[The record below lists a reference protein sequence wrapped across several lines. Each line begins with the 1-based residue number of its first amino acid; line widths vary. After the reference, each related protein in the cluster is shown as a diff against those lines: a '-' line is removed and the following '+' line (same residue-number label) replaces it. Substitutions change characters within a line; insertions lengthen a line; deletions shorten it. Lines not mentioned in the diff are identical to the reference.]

1 MNGVVLAAPESGAGK
16 TVATLAV
23 IRALKTTGRSVAP
36 AKVGPDFIDPSHH
49 AVVADRPSRTLDPWL
64 EGEAGLRRTYHR
76 DEGDLRVI
84 EGMMGLYDGDRVS
97 TAEVA
102 ERLGLPVVL
111 VVDGSASAASVAA
124 TAHGF
129 DRYAER
135 AGRAIDVTGVIATET
150 RGGAH
155 ERAIREALPTE
166 LTYCGRIPPAEGLAV
181 PDRHLGLYGGE
192 EAPVE
197 ESALEAAA
205 THLRPERI
213 AALAAAPPDS
223 PPVRPAPPT
232 GATVAVARDDAFRF
246 VYPSVRDRLARR
258 ADVVTFAPTAGDT
271 LPTCDL
277 AYLPGGY
284 PERRAAALAK
294 SPAMATLA
302 DRASDG
308 LPVVAECGGLMALA
322 ETLTVGGETYEMA
335 GVLPCSVRLRERYQA
350 LDHVE
355 LRATHRSPVAT
366 AGDRLRGQEFHY
378 STASPGRDATFAFAV
393 ERGRGIDGD
402 HDGLTEY
409 RTLGTYTHFHV
420 ESGVFDT
427 ALERITDD

>member
-1 MNGVVLAAPESGAGK
+1 VNGVVLAAPESGTGK
-16 TVATLAV
+16 TVATLAAV
-23 IRALKTTGRSVAP
+23 RALEATGRSVAP

-64 EGEAGLRRTYHR
+64 EGKTGLRRTYHR

-97 TAEVA
+97 TAGVA

-135 AGRAIDVTGVIATET
+135 AGHAIDVAGVIATKT

-155 ERAIREALPTE
+155 ERAIREALPAE
-166 LTYCGRIPPAEGLAV
+166 LTYCGRTPPAEGLAV
-181 PDRHLGLYGGE
+181 PDRHLGLHGGE

-197 ESALEAAA
+197 ESALETAA

-213 AALAAAPPDS
+213 AALAAAPPD
-223 PPVRPAPPT
+223 PPPARPAPST

-271 LPTCDL
+271 LPACDL
-277 AYLPGGY
+277 VYLPGGY
-284 PERRAAALAK
+284 PECHAAALAE

-302 DRASDG
+302 DRASEG
-308 LPVVAECGGLMALA
+308 LPVVAECGGLMSLA
-322 ETLTVGGETYEMA
+322 KTLTVEGETHEMA
-335 GVLPCSVRLRERYQA
+335 GVLPCAVRLRERYQA

-355 LRATHRSPVAT
+355 LRATRPSPVAET
-366 AGDRLRGQEFHY
+366 GDRLRGQEFHY
-378 STASPGRDATFAFAV
+378 STASPARDATFAFAV

-402 HDGLTEY
+402 RDGLTEY
-409 RTLGTYTHFHV
+409 RTLGTYTHFHA